1 MDAET
6 TKTIYKLL
14 SKHCVNC
21 HHDRWRRAARKGPS
35 SRHAGRKLDASTIE
49 QRIIDPTMVDP
60 MAEMPA
66 FGGKISPEDIKLL
79 AAWLAKRK

>member
-1 MDAET
+1 MPD
-6 TKTIYKLL
+6 
-14 SKHCVNC
+14 
-21 HHDRWRRAARKGPS
+21 GS
-35 SRHAGRKLDASTIE
+35 STPSTIE

-79 AAWLAKRK
+79 AGWLAKQ